1 MLQVCAYYFNLSVVV
16 AYLFYFLI
24 QLLFPSFKIPIH
36 NNSQKA
42 DVYSW
47 SMVTYELLTLQK
59 PFAVGS
65 IEQHKKAI
73 CERGERPPLGHL
85 RWLDTSVKDL
95 LQHSWQADVN
105 ARWHMR
111 DIKNSL
117 ETIIADLE
125 ARKGFRKDGSFG
137 SFGYGTSKSA
147 DGKESQS
154 FNFCQSSGMTDM
166 ILDFTNAVQTRYGEY
181 LFCSNDTTAAS
192 TAASTRT
199 VADSEAA
206 IAPSGKSLENCATKN
221 SKPEDTPDR
230 EISLKSYQNTAEE
243 RSLRFD
249 IPETKKEAADR
260 LKDKKPKASIPTE
273 LESNKQDEKPAAVKT
288 PTKSQGDDFYTSAK
302 KSLWGGFARPH
313 MSRVMR
319 APTTANTSEQDFS
332 ERSLSMH
339 SVRLQEAQTRRP
351 AQNRRPTA
359 WVAPRRLTSVNQ
371 SQDHGRASY
380 DEYGRARP
388 YASRSLR
395 AHSAKLDAT
404 IELENEDEED
414 AGTTM
419 MFENSL
425 ILPSIKLGGNGQ
437 EHLEE
442 IAEEAGSSLRST
454 ATPMGTQ
461 SGASSLRST
470 STPAPSSLR
479 SINTPI
485 PSDCAEEE
493 IIESGDAT
501 TEAPMEASPM
511 TLDPNTAPVGSR
523 DVANNNAATIFN
535 DDEGEE
541 GFGSIALGTSTR
553 IKTCSAPQKGPQ
565 DEDKDTPDGSAVK
578 DFIVATAS
586 V

>member
-1 MLQVCAYYFNLSVVV
+1 
-16 AYLFYFLI
+16 
-24 QLLFPSFKIPIH
+24 
-36 NNSQKA
+36 
-42 DVYSW
+42 
-47 SMVTYELLTLQK
+47 MVTYELLTLQK

-95 LQHSWQADVN
+95 LQHSWQANVN

-111 DIKNSL
+111 DIKDSL
-117 ETIIADLE
+117 DTIIADLE
-125 ARKGFRKDGSFG
+125 TRKGFRKDGSFG
-137 SFGYGTSKSA
+137 SFGYGTSRSA

-154 FNFCQSSGMTDM
+154 FNFCQSAGMTDM

-181 LFCSNDTTAAS
+181 LFCGKDTTATS

-206 IAPSGKSLENCATKN
+206 VAPSGKSLENNATDKN
-221 SKPEDTPDR
+221 TPVDTPDR

-249 IPETKKEAADR
+249 IPETEKEAADR
-260 LKDKKPKASIPTE
+260 LKDKKPKVSVPKGIETG
-273 LESNKQDEKPAAVKT
+273 KQGEKPATPKT
-288 PTKSQGDDFYTSAK
+288 PSKGQGDDFYTTAK

-351 AQNRRPTA
+351 VQNRRPTA

-371 SQDHGRASY
+371 PHNHGRASY

-395 AHSAKLDAT
+395 AHSTKLDAT

-414 AGTTM
+414 AGTA

-425 ILPSIKLGGNGQ
+425 ILASIKLGGNGQ

-442 IAEEAGSSLRST
+442 IAEEAGDLVSKGSSLRST

-485 PSDCAEEE
+485 PSDCVEENIPE
-493 IIESGDAT
+493 NIDAT
-501 TEAPMEASPM
+501 TGVVSPEVPMEASPM

-523 DVANNNAATIFN
+523 DVANTNAAAIFN

-553 IKTCSAPQKGPQ
+553 IKTCPVPQKRLQ
-565 DEDKDTPDGSAVK
+565 DEDKDTPDEVT
-578 DFIVATAS
+578 DFVVATAS
-586 V
+586 I